1 MIKIGHRTLA
11 EIALFDL
18 SGRMIGDAGNEFA
31 EAASLQIVDF
41 GFRKLVLNLRNLEQC
56 DSMGISVLLRIHRS
70 LENMGGKMVIC
81 NVNDLISKVFSL
93 IHINEVFHISANE
106 RDALEEFGVA
116 APPEEE
122 H

>member
-18 SGRMIGDAGNEFA
+18 TGRMIGDAGNEFA
-31 EAASLQIVDF
+31 AAASLQIVDF
-41 GFRKLVLNLRNLEQC
+41 GFRKLVVNLRNLEQC
-56 DSMGISVLLRIHRS
+56 DSMGISALLRIHNS

-81 NVNDLISKVFSL
+81 NVNDLVSKVFSL
-93 IHINEVFHISANE
+93 IHINEVFHVSENE

-116 APPEEE
+116 TLPNEE